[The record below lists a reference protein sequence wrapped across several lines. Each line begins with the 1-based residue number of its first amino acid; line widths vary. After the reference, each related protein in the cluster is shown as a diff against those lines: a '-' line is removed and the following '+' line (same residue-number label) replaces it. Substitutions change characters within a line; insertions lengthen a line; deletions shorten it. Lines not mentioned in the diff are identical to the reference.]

1 MDLYEAIKQ
10 MRAMSEKGQSF
21 SLSFMSCNISQGRS
35 DGVVNVAHARLRAR
49 ESIEHNRYAEMME
62 AYTNLDTMENR
73 HFYQPLLMTFNGEK
87 VTLR

>member
-1 MDLYEAIKQ
+1 M
-10 MRAMSEKGQSF
+10 
-21 SLSFMSCNISQGRS
+21 
-35 DGVVNVAHARLRAR
+35 VNVAHARLRAR
-49 ESIEHNRYAEMME
+49 ESKEHNRYAEMME